1 MPEARRARSG
11 DGSSYG
17 GVGFRVFWGIQKSHY
32 SPANFN
38 DSAFILGMT
47 VFAQD
52 VLKPQQRG
60 PKPQPSTLYRQT
72 FAFPHRQTDQQNAGG
87 PQRSISTSEL

>member
-1 MPEARRARSG
+1 MYVDLLLREFSETVTLKWYGCTKQGQKEWLGLQGESGPGRTDAEARRARSG

-17 GVGFRVFWGIQKSHY
+17 GVGFRVFWRIQKSHY

-47 VFAQD
+47 VFA
-52 VLKPQQRG
+52 
-60 PKPQPSTLYRQT
+60 
-72 FAFPHRQTDQQNAGG
+72 
-87 PQRSISTSEL
+87 